1 MPNIETTE
9 PKVKFVRGAD
19 NLVEN
24 YQFEDGQLLVTEN
37 GYLFFDDEDSRQS
50 VREEIIK
57 AVYDKTIATA
67 SHSVREYIYVNNLV
81 YRVTTAIAIGDTIT
95 VGTNVE
101 LANDLRVGTKIYIS
115 NLPSSTGGGV
125 QAVDVGYDNTE
136 SGLIADDVQG
146 AIDELASPQGIVTV
160 FNQDGSITQTYA
172 NGNVLT
178 TTFNQNGSI
187 TEILKDTNNVVIYTK
202 TTTFN
207 QDGSITEEV
216 I

>member
-9 PKVKFVRGAD
+9 PKVKFVRGTD

-37 GYLFFDDEDSRQS
+37 GYLFFDDENSRQS

-57 AVYDKTIATA
+57 AVYDKTIATV
-67 SHSVREYIYVNNLV
+67 SHSVREYVYVNNLV
-81 YRVTTAIAIGDTIT
+81 YRVTTAIAIGDTIA

-125 QAVDVGYDNTE
+125 QAVDVGYDNAE

-146 AIDELASPQGIVTV
+146 AIDELVSPQGIVTA

-178 TTFNQNGSI
+178 TTFNQDGSI